1 MIQTTTPKGLI
12 LEAKSERSFFKFA
25 TIAALLFT
33 AVFCYIA
40 FQMFIPRLENANQA
54 LQGGFIVAYLGIFG
68 SALFAIKCIASYFD
82 YDQDIKRLKNNERR
96 DLIKAK
102 QDFYE
107 NIATFIIVICL
118 VAMSFYGFS
127 ILQGLNLENSPI
139 KGAVSLTFATPLM
152 ILPIAIVHF
161 LIITAKKYKAFL
173 KIQTEII

>member
-1 MIQTTTPKGLI
+1 MTQTTMPKGLI

-25 TIAALLFT
+25 TITALLFT
-33 AVFCYIA
+33 VVFCCIA

-68 SALFAIKCIASYFD
+68 SALFAIKCIASYFR

-107 NIATFIIVICL
+107 NMVTFIIVVCL
-118 VAMSFYGFS
+118 TAISLYGFS

-139 KGAVSLTFATPLM
+139 KGAILLTFATPLM

-161 LIITAKKYKAFL
+161 LIIVVKKYKFFL
-173 KIQTEII
+173 KAQTEII

>member
-1 MIQTTTPKGLI
+1 MAQTTTPKDLI
-12 LEAKSERSFFKFA
+12 LEAKSERGFFKFA
-25 TIAALLFT
+25 TVVALLFT
-33 AVFCYIA
+33 ALFCCIA
-40 FQMFIPRLENANQA
+40 FQMFIPRLENANQT

-68 SALFAIKCIASYFD
+68 SALFAIKCIVSYFS

-107 NIATFIIVICL
+107 DIATFIIVVCL
-118 VAMSFYGFS
+118 AAISFYGFS

-139 KGAVSLTFATPLM
+139 KGVISLTFATPLM

-161 LIITAKKYKAFL
+161 LIITIRKYKAFL
-173 KIQTEII
+173 KTQTEII